1 VTVEQLGRAK
11 RVVVDKDNTTIIGG
25 GGDRKRI
32 DGRIEQIRRE
42 IEKTTS
48 DYDREK
54 LAPSYSPKL
63 PKRATDVAES
73 RNSIH
78 VSGCETDSRID

>member
-1 VTVEQLGRAK
+1 MIAEELGVKLENAALEQLGRAK
-11 RVVVDKDNTTIIGG
+11 RIVVDKDNTTIIGG
-25 GGDRKRI
+25 AGDRKRI

-54 LAPSYSPKL
+54 LQERSPSLRAAL
-63 PKRATDVAES
+63 P
-73 RNSIH
+73 
-78 VSGCETDSRID
+78 